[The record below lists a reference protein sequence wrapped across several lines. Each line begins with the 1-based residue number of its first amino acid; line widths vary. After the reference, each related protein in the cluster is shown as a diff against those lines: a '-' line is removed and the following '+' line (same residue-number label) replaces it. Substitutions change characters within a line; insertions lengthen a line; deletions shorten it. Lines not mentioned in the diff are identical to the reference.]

1 MYVLRPHALLI
12 YNNLTFTK
20 GKYLKNDNEKKK
32 SAHPSFMARENKSW
46 TRSLLILVALFTKGS
61 RMKLSPTLRLSASQY
76 FDLSIY
82 RILDSLTFT
91 ISRTSG
97 MFSF

>member
-32 SAHPSFMARENKSW
+32 MSSSKFYGSGEQK
-46 TRSLLILVALFTKGS
+46 LDAL
-61 RMKLSPTLRLSASQY
+61 A
-76 FDLSIY
+76 FDLSRTFY
-82 RILDSLTFT
+82 KRIMYETFNNFET
-91 ISRTSG
+91 KC
-97 MFSF
+97 FSVL

>member
-32 SAHPSFMARENKSW
+32 MSSSKFYGSGEQK
-46 TRSLLILVALFTKGS
+46 LDALAFDLS
-61 RMKLSPTLRLSASQY
+61 RTFYKRLSPTLRLSASQY